1 MVQEIEE
8 NNNSHRT
15 LGLEILLFL
24 LRLTVFWIVV
34 VALRLILSLV
44 ACPAI
49 VIGVGE
55 VLPWRRSTPFLAQV
69 RFYPEDLRRKSGFS
83 RIPMAPV
90 PALFPHLR
98 PKRPTPAPTIEGM
111 PAEKLSLFGRSV

>member
-1 MVQEIEE
+1 MVQEKEE

-15 LGLEILLFL
+15 FGLEILLFL

-34 VALRLILSLV
+34 VAPRLILSLV

-69 RFYPEDLRRKSGFS
+69 RFYPKDRRRKSGFYC
-83 RIPMAPV
+83 ILVVPV
-90 PALFPHLR
+90 PTLFPHLR

-111 PAEKLSLFGRSV
+111 PAEKLPLFESSV